1 VDKSGFISV
10 EANAYLNS
18 VISRVSNMSVDTE
31 SSLGD
36 DLKKPLEKTKL
47 AVLPQEVQ
55 TGKCPWMS
63 S

>member
-1 VDKSGFISV
+1 MDKSGFISV

-36 DLKKPLEKTKL
+36 DLKNLLRKL
-47 AVLPQEVQ
+47 NSRYYHRKYRRESAL
-55 TGKCPWMS
+55 G
-63 S
+63 